1 MDFVISEDSD
11 LLVFGCKKCFYKMD
25 RTFTGEEFDRSR
37 MNVYSDIPLENISQ
51 EKFI

>member
-1 MDFVISEDSD
+1 
-11 LLVFGCKKCFYKMD
+11 MD

-37 MNVYSDIPLENISQ
+37 MNIYSEIPLENISN